1 MPILLFGIH
10 CYDSISFSQLKF
22 STKYVVKELVK
33 LHLFLE
39 KVVLNLNT

>member
-10 CYDSISFSQLKF
+10 FYDSISFSQLKF

-39 KVVLNLNT
+39 KIVLNLNT